1 MCFATWPT
9 GRGTWVRHPSNDAVG
24 AAGGAVVDSA
34 RGINA
39 ADIETETSADD
50 GVESSVS
57 DAAQQL
63 SAWA

>member
-1 MCFATWPT
+1 M
-9 GRGTWVRHPSNDAVG
+9 
-24 AAGGAVVDSA
+24 VDSA
-34 RGINA
+34 LGINA

-63 SAWA
+63 SAWAWVTTLCEPALGSGDPCMGLADLA

>member
-1 MCFATWPT
+1 MI
-9 GRGTWVRHPSNDAVG
+9 G
-24 AAGGAVVDSA
+24 AKLDRMLGAST
-34 RGINA
+34 
-39 ADIETETSADD
+39 ADKEKAPGD